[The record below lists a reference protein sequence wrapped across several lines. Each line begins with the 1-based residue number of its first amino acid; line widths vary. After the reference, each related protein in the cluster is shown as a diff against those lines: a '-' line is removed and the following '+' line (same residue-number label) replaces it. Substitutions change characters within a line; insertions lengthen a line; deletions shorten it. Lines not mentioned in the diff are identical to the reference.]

1 MPKTKIE
8 VKEKNES
15 KESKPQASK
24 GRRLT
29 IVLVVVI
36 GLVIIA
42 GGVGAY
48 FGFVYK
54 KVPVAPVN
62 NEPTFSKTE
71 SEGTNETPY
80 YGALSGMKTT
90 KENSER
96 RPIAVMLGNDPVARP
111 LAGLSK
117 ADMVIEMPVLIND
130 ITRLMAVYQTNYP
143 TESGGVRSARH
154 NFIELANGLDA
165 LMVHWGGS
173 FRALSYFKLNY
184 IDHIDGLTDGSAFY
198 RVARKAA
205 PYNGYTTFDKVHT
218 RASEKGYKLTSDF
231 HAYTFAEDA
240 ATEERGK
247 SGTLE
252 IPYPGNDEV
261 AFKYNPETNAYVRY
275 NKGELQKDE
284 IDGAEL
290 TAKNIVV
297 MKTTYTSLLGSQY
310 LDVKVMGSGDC
321 IVYQNGTSKPCTWK
335 KDASDR
341 HNPLLFYDVND
352 KVIPFVRG
360 TTWIEIVK
368 PSYNITWT
376 EAAS

>member
-1 MPKTKIE
+1 MPKTKVE
-8 VKEKNES
+8 VVDKNEP
-15 KESKPQASK
+15 KEIKPKHTK
-24 GRRLT
+24 GKRIT

-48 FGFVYK
+48 FGFVYNK
-54 KVPVAPVN
+54 TPAAPVN
-62 NEPTFSKTE
+62 NTVQFGQTKS
-71 SEGTNETPY
+71 GGQAETPY

-117 ADMVIEMPVLIND
+117 ADMVVEMPVLISD
-130 ITRLMAVYQTNYP
+130 VTRLMAVYQVNYP

-184 IDHIDGLTDGSAFY
+184 IDHVDGLTDGSAFY
-198 RVARKAA
+198 RVSRKAA
-205 PYNGYTTFDKVHT
+205 PYNGYTTFDKVKT
-218 RASEKGYKLTSDF
+218 RATEKGYKLTSDF
-231 HAYTFAEDA
+231 HVYSFKDEAEVA
-240 ATEERGK
+240 ERGTA
-247 SGTLE
+247 GTLE

-261 AFKYNPETNAYVRY
+261 SFKYNPETNAYVRY
-275 NKGELQKDE
+275 NKGELQHDE
-284 IDGAEL
+284 IDGAEI

-297 MKTTYTSLLGSQY
+297 MKTTYAPLLGSQY
-310 LDVKVMGSGDC
+310 LDVKVVGSGDC
-321 IVYQNGTSKPCTWK
+321 VVYQNGKSQPCTWK

-368 PSYNITWT
+368 PSYNVEWK
-376 EAAS
+376 AAS